1 MTAAGRLT
9 WLAARD
15 GIGHAFSGGEL
26 RALCGSRRFSERYAW
41 PRKVSCESCSAGA
54 EVRAKPAASTVA
66 PECESE
72 LREAWG
78 GR

>member
-15 GIGHAFSGGEL
+15 GIGHAFRGADL

-41 PRKVSCESCSAGA
+41 PRKISCDICAARVGA
-54 EVRAKPAASTVA
+54 MAETASTVA
-66 PECESE
+66 PESESE